1 VQQKC
6 DFCQEDNSTDD
17 DASEKTAKPAKARYA
32 QVWHDGSASMLIKDD
47 QGRRLGKL
55 ANGTFVN
62 EIPGA
67 KVHGFRIDKAETSQ
81 KAAKGNRSEYLYLL
95 PSGTNY
101 SVSLEGAQLKKTE
114 KQEVTSIGP
123 GYYTEVEGLAL
134 TPGSLGQVIF
144 SSPKKGYEEVSY
156 LFDGNASPRLKAGI
170 NTGNGPAYEFLVTKD
185 RFNNSINKVGNESGK
200 ATLMGIDRK
209 SNRLKV
215 KSIGLEGREL
225 YDLMVARL
233 SKKGPEIFSHKGI
246 ALDAGAAMIVDYSSW
261 EGEGHAMTITIDE
274 NDDGTVDEAFD
285 LADEGGTFE
294 EVTSD
299 DNQMTEAEA
308 DEGDA
313 SGTES
318 GAETG
323 SDGDADAGGDS
334 GSD

>member
-1 VQQKC
+1 
-6 DFCQEDNSTDD
+6 
-17 DASEKTAKPAKARYA
+17 
-32 QVWHDGSASMLIKDD
+32 
-47 QGRRLGKL
+47 
-55 ANGTFVN
+55 
-62 EIPGA
+62 
-67 KVHGFRIDKAETSQ
+67 
-81 KAAKGNRSEYLYLL
+81 
-95 PSGTNY
+95 
-101 SVSLEGAQLKKTE
+101 
-114 KQEVTSIGP
+114 
-123 GYYTEVEGLAL
+123 
-134 TPGSLGQVIF
+134 
-144 SSPKKGYEEVSY
+144 
-156 LFDGNASPRLKAGI
+156 
-170 NTGNGPAYEFLVTKD
+170 
-185 RFNNSINKVGNESGK
+185 
-200 ATLMGIDRK
+200 MGIDRK

-233 SKKGPEIFSHKGI
+233 SKKGPEVFSHSGI